1 MDRTI
6 VILNMYDDLLEDKEV
21 NINRWCADYGISVST
36 FYRYIAVLRE
46 YVWEK
51 RKQEIVYDQKIN
63 SYKII
68 DTVRI

>member
-51 RKQEIVYDQKIN
+51 LKQEIVYDQKIN